1 MTESYRVLAA
11 AAERLSEDDLAS
23 WSRCRGWTRAD
34 VLFHVPLDAQGRI
47 LLRLIQ
53 GGHRWPFRT

>member
-34 VLFHVPLDAQGRI
+34 VLFHVPLDAQGADSPSPYPKRS
-47 LLRLIQ
+47 
-53 GGHRWPFRT
+53 